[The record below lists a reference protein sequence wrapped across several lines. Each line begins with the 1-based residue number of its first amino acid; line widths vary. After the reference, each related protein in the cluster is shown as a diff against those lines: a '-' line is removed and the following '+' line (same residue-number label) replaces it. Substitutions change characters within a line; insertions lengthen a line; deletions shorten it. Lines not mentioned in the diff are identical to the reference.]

1 MQNHPQLLRRPLP
14 PKLPKLPLSK
24 KKVPTAKT
32 GKTEPKHVKF
42 THDETTLIQRR
53 KTSFPD
59 VVSGDQSQAL
69 VNIQNLFLDHY
80 IQERVTTISISRK
93 SKKSA
98 SWHIPETATGSI
110 FFPSSHSASSR
121 IFRKETSQMKISRK
135 SKEAA
140 SKITNIYFG
149 DMFKDILILSGPS
162 STTSQ
167 AITPKHK
174 KVGSEYLISSKDKT
188 YTFKQQLVG
197 PRATVPSPV
206 PRLMHVKTERWW
218 SPQFKEKTAVILSI
232 THFPGLISIP
242 SPVLPRK
249 PHRQSLLET
258 QVTESENLESA
269 PRQITPSLSEGII
282 KSKNQEDSQAHVIHG
297 GGLKTINVTRYETII
312 TMTNFAIVNCQI
324 YGRNALK
331 LKGFFLMNCPDLT
344 PLASQ
349 LIYLNLSFNDIS
361 HFPTEVFCLKNLQI
375 LLLRNNPIKEI
386 PSEIQQ
392 LKFLRIFSIAFNLIT
407 TLPPGLFS
415 LSHLEELDISYNS
428 IDSIPNEIQKLR
440 SLEKLNV
447 DGNDLTSFP
456 PAILKLNLKKI
467 QFENTY
473 THPILWKENSLNS
486 PQHLTQLT
494 SFFFLKNNLH
504 KHYDTIPVE
513 IQKLLKC
520 TSRCEWCNGPKF
532 GEGFQVIR
540 SYDVSGATHLPVLFH
555 VCSSSCYRK
564 VKESSFFSENIPSG
578 IIV

>member
-1 MQNHPQLLRRPLP
+1 M
-14 PKLPKLPLSK
+14 
-24 KKVPTAKT
+24 TKT
-32 GKTEPKHVKF
+32 GKTEAKHVKF
-42 THDETTLIQRR
+42 THDETTLIRRR

-59 VVSGDQSQAL
+59 AVSGDQSQAL

-80 IQERVTTISISRK
+80 IPERVTTISISRK
-93 SKKSA
+93 SNKSA

-121 IFRKETSQMKISRK
+121 IFGKETSQMKISRK

-174 KVGSEYLISSKDKT
+174 KVGSEYLLSSKDKT

-206 PRLMHVKTERWW
+206 PELTRVKAERWW
-218 SPQFKEKTAVILSI
+218 SPRFKEKTAVILSI

-269 PRQITPSLSEGII
+269 PRQITPSLSEEGDGPHKGHDKVNLDDPWLTSELLGFFSYDLRRKSII

-297 GGLKTINVTRYETII
+297 GGLKTVNVTRYETII

-361 HFPTEVFCLKNLQI
+361 HFPTEVFW
-375 LLLRNNPIKEI
+375 
-386 PSEIQQ
+386 
-392 LKFLRIFSIAFNLIT
+392 
-407 TLPPGLFS
+407 LFS

-428 IDSIPNEIQKLR
+428 IDSIPNEIQKL
-440 SLEKLNV
+440 SAV
-447 DGNDLTSFP
+447 
-456 PAILKLNLKKI
+456 A
-467 QFENTY
+467 
-473 THPILWKENSLNS
+473 
-486 PQHLTQLT
+486 
-494 SFFFLKNNLH
+494 
-504 KHYDTIPVE
+504 
-513 IQKLLKC
+513 
-520 TSRCEWCNGPKF
+520 
-532 GEGFQVIR
+532 
-540 SYDVSGATHLPVLFH
+540 SGALFCVFVSFSLLAAVSSAQDQKHSQSNFQRAFLDGSFSASAPGDAQLQRLSRHGALPALEIVQPSKLHRTPREEGGTHTG
-555 VCSSSCYRK
+555 
-564 VKESSFFSENIPSG
+564 EI
-578 IIV
+578 